1 MSDIEGI
8 CIGGGI
14 SMQRSDPNGVRR
26 TSMCEGSLEWGKR
39 CFHEVMEA
47 VALSHCAMSKPK
59 QGEEGVHIASILAQV
74 VRA

>member
-1 MSDIEGI
+1 
-8 CIGGGI
+8 
-14 SMQRSDPNGVRR
+14 
-26 TSMCEGSLEWGKR
+26 MCEGSLEWGKR